1 MKNLG
6 KQCGVIFYVPAAFTS
21 KIDPSTG
28 FISAFNFKSISTNA
42 SRKQF
47 FMQFDEIRYCAE
59 KDMFSFGFDYNNFD
73 TYNITMGKTQWTVY
87 TNGERL
93 QSEFNNARRTGK
105 TKSINL
111 TETIKLLLK
120 DNEINYADGHDIR
133 IDMEKMDEDKK
144 SEFFAQLLYLY
155 KLTVQMRNSY
165 TEAEEQEKG
174 ISYDKI
180 ISPVINDEG
189 DFFDSDNYKE
199 SDDKECKMPKDADA
213 NGAYCIALKGL
224 YEVLKIKSEWTEDDF
239 DRNCLKLPHAE
250 WFDFIQNKRYE

>member
-1 MKNLG
+1 M
-6 KQCGVIFYVPAAFTS
+6 V
-21 KIDPSTG
+21 
-28 FISAFNFKSISTNA
+28 
-42 SRKQF
+42 
-47 FMQFDEIRYCAE
+47 
-59 KDMFSFGFDYNNFD
+59 
-73 TYNITMGKTQWTVY
+73 
-87 TNGERL
+87 
-93 QSEFNNARRTGK
+93 
-105 TKSINL
+105 
-111 TETIKLLLK
+111 LK

-224 YEVLKIKSEWTEDDF
+224 YEVLKIKSEWTEDGF